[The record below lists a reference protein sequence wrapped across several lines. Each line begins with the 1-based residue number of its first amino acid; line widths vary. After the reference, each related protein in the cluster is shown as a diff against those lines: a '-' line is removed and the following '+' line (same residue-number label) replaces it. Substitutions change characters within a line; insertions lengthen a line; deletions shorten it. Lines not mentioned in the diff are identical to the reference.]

1 MQPGNQ
7 SLRPCPF
14 SSYRIP
20 NDQAWRLVKVFAT
33 YQCILSALL
42 VLLYFTQ
49 LGPNHLGSHAPKLYE
64 WTTLGYLT
72 ASFASLYFLI
82 AHKLGY
88 RLQAVAHISL
98 DLIAIPLI
106 IFACG
111 GLQIG
116 FGILLAVTVAAGGL
130 LIGGRCALGIAALA
144 SISVLAVEAAGDLL
158 NAFDTTSYSYAG
170 MLGTAYFTIALLSIA
185 LAQQAEK
192 SEALAEQRG
201 IDLANLKQLN
211 EFIVQHLQSGILIL
225 DETYRI
231 RLLNDSA
238 LRLLK
243 LDAKPSDLADLPDR
257 LIIHFRRWLQQP
269 ESNSVTLQSDSDSIH
284 VRFSRLTT
292 QGETLT
298 MIFLEDVALYQ
309 QRVQE
314 SKLASLGRLT
324 AGIAH
329 EIRNPLS
336 AISHAGQLLGENPAL
351 DAQDQRLV
359 EIIQNHSRRV
369 NDIIG
374 NVLEL
379 SRRKPSQRSKLNMAH
394 WLPRFYDEFKEEHL
408 GLKDVFEIHIKD
420 EPLYALVDASQLR
433 QILTNLC
440 TNALKYG
447 ATGDKNVEI
456 HLYRHPEQDKPTLE
470 VVDYGPG
477 IPPDTLRQVFD
488 PFFTTSSTGTGL
500 GLYIARELAQLNQAT
515 LEYEKN
521 SRQGSRFRI
530 ILADAEQLTVE
541 L

>member
-1 MQPGNQ
+1 MHQANQ

-20 NDQAWRLVKVFAT
+20 NDQAWRLLKVFAA

-42 VLLYFTQ
+42 ALLYFFHI
-49 LGPNHLGSHAPKLYE
+49 GPKHLGSHAPELFK
-64 WTTLGYLT
+64 WTILIYLIAAF
-72 ASFASLYFLI
+72 ASFYFLI
-82 AHKLGY
+82 VRRPGY
-88 RLQAVAHISL
+88 ALQGVAHVGL
-98 DLIAIPLI
+98 DLAAIPLI

-116 FGILLAVTVAAGGL
+116 FGILLAVTVAAAGL

-144 SISVLAVEAAGDLL
+144 SLSVLAVEAAGDLL
-158 NAFDTTSYSYAG
+158 NAFDKTSYSYAG
-170 MLGTAYFTIALLSIA
+170 MLGTSYFTISLLAIA

-201 IDLANLKQLN
+201 IDLANLRQLN

-225 DETYRI
+225 DEAYRI
-231 RLLNDSA
+231 RLLNDSV

-243 LDAKPSDLADLPDR
+243 LDNKPSVLTDLPDK
-257 LIIHFRRWLQQP
+257 LIIHFRHWLEQS
-269 ESNSVTLQSDSDSIH
+269 EYNTVTLHNESDSIH
-284 VRFSRLTT
+284 VRFSRLAT

-351 DAQDQRLV
+351 DKQDLRLV

-379 SRRKPSQRSKLNMAH
+379 SRRKPSQRSKLNMAQ
-394 WLPRFYDEFKEEHL
+394 WLERFYEEFKEEHL
-408 GLKDVFEIHIKD
+408 GLKNAFEIHVRD

-433 QILTNLC
+433 QIVNNLC

-447 ATGDKNVEI
+447 ATGDRNAEI
-456 HLYRHPEQDKPTLE
+456 HLYRHPELDKPTIE

-500 GLYIARELAQLNQAT
+500 GLYIARELAQLNQAS

-521 SRQGSRFRI
+521 TRQGSRFRI